1 MKKIIVLF
9 GHKAVVKAAKEQ
21 GFYVI
26 NILQSNMLHS
36 TFIKACNFADET
48 VIINNLSELDGL
60 IDRIVSTNIVAGIV
74 SFTDTRDGVLKSA
87 AYSEKLL
94 SENRFVTKESVDILI
109 DKKKMRDFLKSINLK
124 LVPNIVPKTVD
135 DVRQFLKVNGKSIIK
150 PVAGQGSQDILL
162 IAPEDRLEDIFPKQL
177 NGSLSNGW
185 LIMEK
190 FIDGKEVSVET
201 LTYDGVTQIFGI
213 TDKYKIPKGTPH
225 SQFVESGHVFCAN
238 LESYLV
244 NDIYNNVRKIFNHLN
259 VNTTLGHTEM
269 IIEKGTNEVYV
280 VESHLR
286 AGGDCIPDLVE
297 NVSGYNPYYLFFKA
311 LDGEQLPL
319 VTNKGRSGIFYYI
332 PEVGKISSVTKH
344 SHTFSDDIYVK
355 DRLDFTTIDVNPIQN
370 SFDRKWGY
378 IMLSGNNI
386 EEAARKFFSKIC
398 IEYERE

>member
-87 AYSEKLL
+87 VYSEKLL

-162 IAPEDRLEDIFPKQL
+162 ISPEDRFEDIFPKQL
-177 NGSLSNGW
+177 NESLSNGW

-244 NDIYNNVRKIFNHLN
+244 NDIYI
-259 VNTTLGHTEM
+259 
-269 IIEKGTNEVYV
+269 
-280 VESHLR
+280 
-286 AGGDCIPDLVE
+286 
-297 NVSGYNPYYLFFKA
+297 KA

-332 PEVGKISSVTKH
+332 PEVGKISSVTKY

-378 IMLSGNNI
+378 IMLSGTDI
-386 EEAARKFFSKIC
+386 EEAARKYFSEIC